1 MQISTVTLILLEH
14 HAHVYKPNR
23 DKWKET
29 QAFQGKE
36 SSNKF
41 TETSEASFYLCSS
54 FSHYLHKLRVGNSLQ
69 DFQTEAVEER
79 AEAKESWVSYN
90 HFASLYFCDPVK
102 RTATFNLGLPR

>member
-14 HAHVYKPNR
+14 HAHVYNP
-23 DKWKET
+23 ET
-29 QAFQGKE
+29 GGKKHKFFQGEE

-54 FSHYLHKLRVGNSLQ
+54 FSLYLHKLHVGNSLQ

-79 AEAKESWVSYN
+79 LEARKAGSVTIT
-90 HFASLYFCDPVK
+90 L
-102 RTATFNLGLPR
+102 LPSTSVTL